1 MRNYIAYFLLILLV
15 VSCKN
20 EPVNIV
26 DVSNIDVVID
36 LNRFEVDFYN
46 TTEETLID
54 TKQKYPMFFPA
65 NTSDS
70 IWLSKINDV
79 DERELYQETLK
90 EYEDIETLE
99 TQLTSLF
106 QYVKYYN
113 QDFIIPK
120 ITTVISNID
129 YDYRII
135 YNRSSLIIS
144 LDCYLGVDHPFYG
157 DYPKYIRQNNTADHI
172 VVDVANEIISKQ
184 AFPHMNDRS
193 FLGKMIEEGKK
204 MYMLD
209 LYLPKVDDRE
219 KIGYSLEKYNWAVS
233 NEEQVWKY
241 FLSKDLLY
249 STDTKLNKQF
259 LDNAPFSKFYLSQ
272 DNLSPGRIGVFMG
285 WQIVRSYMNNNDV
298 TLQELLQT
306 KPQDIFSRSKY
317 KPNR

>member
-1 MRNYIAYFLLILLV
+1 MRNYIAYFLLILLI

-20 EPVNIV
+20 ESENLV
-26 DVSNIDVVID
+26 DVSHIDVIID

-46 TTEETLID
+46 TTEETLVD

-65 NTSDS
+65 NTPDS
-70 IWLSKINDV
+70 IWLSKINDA

-90 EYEDIETLE
+90 KYEDIETLE
-99 TQLTSLF
+99 AQLTSLF

-113 QDFIIPK
+113 QDFIIPE

-135 YNRSSLIIS
+135 YNGVSLIIS

-157 DYPKYIRQNNTADHI
+157 DYPKYIRQNNTANHI

-184 AFPHMNDRS
+184 VFSNMNDRS

-209 LYLPKVDDRE
+209 LYLPKVDDSE
-219 KIGYSLEKYNWAVS
+219 KIGYSLEKYSWAVS

-272 DNLSPGRIGVFMG
+272 DNVSPGRIGVFMG

-298 TLQELLQT
+298 TLQELLQA
-306 KPQDIFSRSKY
+306 KPQDIFSKSKY